1 MKKAA
6 TFILAVLVLAGIT
19 SCEKAKDDINKATE
33 FDMNYSTEVTIPSTT
48 FTIPQGVPSTTTQP
62 IDFTT
67 PEISTASASR
77 FTSES
82 TTQDL
87 IEEIKLTKFN
97 ISNPNGNLNFLKSI
111 SIYIKT
117 TGMGDLLIATKTN
130 IPHNTSSTDADVKAE
145 NIKNYIF
152 KDKIQF
158 KVNVTLITT
167 SDKMGD
173 QKLKT
178 SQTMHVKAKK
188 I

>member
-1 MKKAA
+1 MKNAA
-6 TFILAVLVLAGIT
+6 TLILAVLVFAGIT
-19 SCEKAKDDINKATE
+19 SCQKTKDDINKATE

-48 FTIPQGVPSTTTQP
+48 LTIPPGVPSTTTQP
-62 IDFTT
+62 IDFNT

-87 IEEIKLTKFN
+87 IDEIKLTKFN
-97 ISNPNGNLNFLKSI
+97 ISNPGGNLNFLKSI

-117 TGMGDLLIATKTN
+117 TGMGDVLIAKKTDIPQN
-130 IPHNTSSTDADVKAE
+130 ISSLDADLQNE
-145 NIKNYIF
+145 NIKQFIF

-158 KVNVTLITT
+158 KVNVTLIT
-167 SDKMGD
+167 SSGNSGD

-178 SQTMHVKAKK
+178 SQTVHVKAKK